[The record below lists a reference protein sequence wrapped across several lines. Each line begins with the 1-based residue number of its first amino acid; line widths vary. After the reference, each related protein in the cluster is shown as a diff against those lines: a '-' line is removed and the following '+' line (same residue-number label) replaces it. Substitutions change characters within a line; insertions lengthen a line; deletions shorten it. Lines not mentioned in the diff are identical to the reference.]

1 MKQILII
8 DDDEKLGK
16 LLGHLPG
23 TLRHEAHVAI
33 TPSKGFEMIKQI
45 KPDLMILDVMLPE
58 DGFEICQEIRA
69 KSSIFGQLYESHADR
84 PRRGHRSYCGS

>member
-16 LLGHLPG
+16 LLVQYLE
-23 TLRHEAHVAI
+23 RYDMKAHVAI

-45 KPDLMILDVMLPE
+45 KPDLLILDVMLPE
-58 DGFEICQEIRA
+58 KDGFEICREIRA
-69 KSSIFGQLYESHADR
+69 KSSIFGQ
-84 PRRGHRSYCGS
+84 PVSYTNLTLPTNREV